1 LAKDGHEVT
10 VLEKN
15 EQAGGR
21 ASVYSEDGYSFD
33 MGPSWY
39 LMPDVYE
46 RYFAEF
52 DKKPEDLFELKRL
65 DPSYRMFFS
74 DDRVVDISADVE
86 KNFELFDSLEKDG
99 GEKLR
104 GYLEQSREK
113 YDTAVKEL
121 IYRDYRSILDFFDR
135 KLLRGGMDLN
145 ILENLDEFVNKT
157 FESDYARKIVEYS
170 IGFLGGSPRITP
182 AFYSIMTHI
191 DFDLGVWYPIGGMR
205 KVVEEMKRLAESQG
219 TVFEF
224 ERPVTGIR
232 VEGKHATG
240 LETENGLVEG
250 DAFLVNADYAHS
262 ELDLLDKHHRTYNQ
276 KYWENRVVAPSGFVA
291 YLGVDTEVESLVHH
305 NLFIKEDWINGF
317 DELFDP
323 SRMRW
328 PETPSYY
335 VNIPSKTDPTAA
347 PRGCDT
353 LFVLVPIAAGLE
365 DTPEI
370 REGFL
375 DRILDDL
382 ESTTGESIRDHIQL
396 KRIFAVDD
404 FRERYNAY
412 KGTALGLVH
421 TLRQTAMWRPVH
433 QSKKV
438 KNLFYTGQYCHPGI
452 GVPMTLISSQIV
464 ADEISDYKG

>member
-1 LAKDGHEVT
+1 M
-10 VLEKN
+10 EKN

-21 ASVYSEDGYSFD
+21 ASIYSEDGYTFD

-46 RYFAEF
+46 RFFSEF
-52 DKKPEDLFELKRL
+52 DKRPEDLFELKRL

-74 DDRVVDISADVE
+74 NDSVIDIAADPE
-86 KNFELFDSLEKDG
+86 KNFELFDELEPNG

-104 GYLEQSREK
+104 GYLDQSREK

-121 IYRDYRSILDFFDR
+121 IYRDYRSVLDFFDR

-157 FESDYARKIVEYS
+157 FESDRARKIVEYS

-205 KVVEEMKRLAESQG
+205 KVVEEMVNLAERSG
-219 TVFEF
+219 AEF
-224 ERPVTGIR
+224 EYGRPVRKIA
-232 VEGKHATG
+232 VEGKRATG
-240 LETENGLVEG
+240 LETDSGSVDG
-250 DAFLVNADYAHS
+250 DIFLVNADYAHS
-262 ELDLLDKHHRTYNQ
+262 ELDLLDKQHRTYNE
-276 KYWENRVVAPSGFVA
+276 KYWHNRVVAPSGFVA
-291 YLGVDTEVESLVHH
+291 YLGVDTVVESLVHH

-328 PETPSYY
+328 PSTPSYY
-335 VNIPSKTDPTAA
+335 VNVPSRTDPTAA
-347 PRGCDT
+347 PPGCDT
-353 LFVLVPIAAGLE
+353 LFVLVPVAAGLE
-365 DTPEI
+365 DTPGI
-370 REGFL
+370 REDFL
-375 DRILDDL
+375 NGILDDL
-382 ESTTGESIRDHIQL
+382 ENVIGENVREHIQVQ
-396 KRIFAVDD
+396 RTFAIND
-404 FRERYNAY
+404 FAERYNAFR
-412 KGTALGLVH
+412 GTALGLVH

-464 ADEISDYKG
+464 ASEISDYKM